1 MTQNLGTF
9 KPMNKAITI
18 LKDLAKGN
26 VKGVPIFT
34 LAFVII
40 LGFSMLAAAPLLLV
54 FGLKLM
60 GLPVVVS
67 FKSWLGS
74 VLIMA
79 FLGIR
84 IGRSNNG

>member
-1 MTQNLGTF
+1 
-9 KPMNKAITI
+9 
-18 LKDLAKGN
+18 
-26 VKGVPIFT
+26 VKGVPVFT

-40 LGFSMLAAAPLLLV
+40 LGFTMLAAAPLLLV

-84 IGRSNNG
+84 IGKSNNA

>member
-1 MTQNLGTF
+1 
-9 KPMNKAITI
+9 
-18 LKDLAKGN
+18 
-26 VKGVPIFT
+26 
-34 LAFVII
+34 
-40 LGFSMLAAAPLLLV
+40 MLAAAPLLLV

-84 IGRSNNG
+84 IGKSNNA